1 MDTKKV
7 QSAKPDGTPY
17 GETHGLAFL
26 VEIEDEG
33 KVVFTSEDARRAGE
47 KLGLGPARVNGLV
60 SRLALAGWLRR
71 IRRGLYATTGRLPG
85 STPPHDFAIAV
96 ALATPSALSHR
107 TALHF
112 HGFSDQVPRT
122 ITCTTTA
129 KVVTPSMRSGMP
141 TTGRS
146 SVWVVDGLRVELVT
160 VTPSRF
166 FGVEEVWIDQR
177 TRVPMTDRER
187 TILDAFS
194 SPARIG
200 GLGEALA
207 ILEEHAASLDLP
219 KLAGYAVRF
228 GVAATVKRLGWALE
242 SFGAKEDV
250 LAPLLAYPVKM
261 TQPLDPRRARKGPV
275 IPRWK
280 LQDNLK
286 EPARR

>member
-1 MDTKKV
+1 MATEA
-7 QSAKPDGTPY
+7 SPY
-17 GETHGLAFL
+17 GETRGLAFL
-26 VEIEDEG
+26 GEIEDAG
-33 KVVFTSEDARRAGE
+33 KLVFSSEDAQRAGA
-47 KLGLGPARVNGLV
+47 KLSLGPARVNWLV
-60 SRLALAGWLRR
+60 SRLVLAGWLRR
-71 IRRGLYATTGRLPG
+71 VRRGLYATTGRLPG

-112 HGFSDQVPRT
+112 HDFSDQVPRT

-129 KVVTPSMRSGMP
+129 KVVTPSMRSVVP
-141 TTGRS
+141 TAGRS

-160 VTPSRF
+160 VIPSRF
-166 FGVEEVWIDQR
+166 FGIEEVWVDQR

-187 TILDAFS
+187 TLLDAFS

-200 GLGEALA
+200 GMSEALA
-207 ILEEHAASLDLP
+207 ILEGHVDALDLP
-219 KLAGYAVRF
+219 KLVGYAVRL

-242 SFGAKEDV
+242 SFGTKEDV

-275 IPRWK
+275 IPRWR

-286 EPARR
+286 EPVRR

>member
-1 MDTKKV
+1 LESWNVATEP
-7 QSAKPDGTPY
+7 SPY
-17 GETHGLAFL
+17 GETRGLAFL
-26 VEIEDEG
+26 GAIEDAG
-33 KVVFTSEDARRAGE
+33 KQVFSSEDAQRAGE
-47 KLGLGPARVNGLV
+47 KLGLGTARVNWLV

-96 ALATPSALSHR
+96 ALATPSSLSHR

-129 KVVTPSMRSGMP
+129 KVVTPSMRSGEP
-141 TTGRS
+141 TAGRS
-146 SVWVVDGLRVELVT
+146 SVWVVDGLRVELVN

-166 FGVEEVWIDQR
+166 FGVEDVWIDQR

-200 GLGEALA
+200 GMSEALA
-207 ILEEHAASLDLP
+207 ILEGHVASLDLP
-219 KLAGYAVRF
+219 KLASYAVRL
-228 GVAATVKRLGWALE
+228 GVAAVVKRLGWALE
-242 SFGAKEDV
+242 SFGVKEDV
-250 LAPLLAYPVKM
+250 LAPLLAHPVSM

-275 IPRWK
+275 ISRWK

-286 EPARR
+286 EPVRR

>member
-1 MDTKKV
+1 MDTNEARDAT
-7 QSAKPDGTPY
+7 SEGSPY
-17 GETHGLAFL
+17 GETRGLAFL
-26 VEIEDEG
+26 GEIENAG
-33 KVVFTSEDARRAGE
+33 KQVFSSQDAQRAGE
-47 KLGLGPARVNGLV
+47 KLGLGTARVNWLV

-129 KVVTPSMRSGMP
+129 KVVTPSMRSGKP
-141 TTGRS
+141 PEGRS
-146 SVWVVDGLRVELVT
+146 SVWIIDGLRVELVT
-160 VTPSRF
+160 VIPSRF
-166 FGVEEVWIDQR
+166 FGVEEVWVDQR
-177 TRVPMTDRER
+177 TRVPMTDLER

-200 GLGEALA
+200 GMSEALA
-207 ILEEHAASLDLP
+207 ILEGHVSSLDLP
-219 KLAGYAVRF
+219 KLANYAVRL

-242 SFGAKEDV
+242 SFGAGEDV

-261 TQPLDPRRARKGPV
+261 TQPIDPRRARKGPV
-275 IPRWK
+275 IPRWR

>member
-1 MDTKKV
+1 MDV
-7 QSAKPDGTPY
+7 SPY

-26 VEIEDEG
+26 GEIENAG
-33 KVVFTSEDARRAGE
+33 NPVFSSKDAQRAGE
-47 KLGLGPARVNGLV
+47 KLGLGPARVNWLV
-60 SRLALAGWLRR
+60 SRLVLAGWLQR

-96 ALATPSALSHR
+96 ALAVPSALSHR
-107 TALHF
+107 TTLHF

-129 KVVTPSMRSGMP
+129 KVVTPAMRSRRP
-141 TTGRS
+141 TAGRS

-160 VTPSRF
+160 VIPSRF
-166 FGVEEVWIDQR
+166 FGVEEVWVDHR
-177 TRVPMTDRER
+177 TRIPMTDRER

-200 GLGEALA
+200 GMSEALA
-207 ILEEHAASLDLP
+207 ILEGHVSSLDLP
-219 KLAGYAVRF
+219 KLAGYAVRL

-242 SFGAKEDV
+242 SFGAGEEI

-261 TQPLDPRRARKGPV
+261 TQPIDPRRARKGPV
-275 IPRWK
+275 IPRWR

-286 EPARR
+286 EPVRR

>member
-1 MDTKKV
+1 M
-7 QSAKPDGTPY
+7 PDGAPY

-26 VEIEDEG
+26 GEIEADG

-47 KLGLGPARVNGLV
+47 KLGLGKARVNWLV

-96 ALATPSALSHR
+96 ALATPSTLSHR

-129 KVVTPSMRSGMP
+129 KVVTPTMRSGEP
-141 TTGRS
+141 TAGRS
-146 SVWVVDGLRVELVT
+146 SVWVVDGLRVELVN

-166 FGVEEVWIDQR
+166 FGIEDVWVDQR

-200 GLGEALA
+200 GMSEALA

-242 SFGAKEDV
+242 SFGAEEAV
-250 LAPLLAYPVKM
+250 LAPLLAFPVKM
-261 TQPLDPRRARKGPV
+261 AQPLDPRRARKGPV
-275 IPRWK
+275 ISRWR
-280 LQDNLK
+280 LQDNTR
-286 EPARR
+286 EPVRR